1 MVNTVYIRICT
12 VYIRIIAIHN
22 IFHVNPD
29 GWQPL
34 DASLNH
40 STSLI
45 RARPHALA
53 ALPPP
58 VLQVLQ

>member
-1 MVNTVYIRICT
+1 MVIYIYVVYIP
-12 VYIRIIAIHN
+12 IIAIHN

-29 GWQPL
+29 GWQPFLPL